1 MILTWTINEKEQE
14 LRSPI
19 SYIRGEGWVP
29 LTSEEADRLPIA
41 QFYSGGMSQN
51 MSGKLQDIT
60 FNFPRTF
67 LSERLQEAGVVN
79 FTVISMKERLTRGTF
94 KRESP
99 LNKLRGFPDIL
110 RMILVQVDP
119 LDDNE

>member
-1 MILTWTINEKEQE
+1 
-14 LRSPI
+14 
-19 SYIRGEGWVP
+19 
-29 LTSEEADRLPIA
+29 
-41 QFYSGGMSQN
+41 
-51 MSGKLQDIT
+51 MSGKPFDIT
-60 FNFPRTF
+60 VNFPRTF
-67 LSERLQEAGVVN
+67 LSERLREAGVVN

-99 LNKLRGFPDIL
+99 LNKLRGNKEIL